1 MLGSLVSVRSKHRGM
16 VKGVVIRKADNDGWI
31 VKPLFGQG
39 PPHIAPL
46 NILADEMDMKVINA
60 AG

>member
-1 MLGSLVSVRSKHRGM
+1 MLGSLVSVRSKHRGV

-31 VKPLFGQG
+31 VKPLFGN
-39 PPHIAPL
+39 PM

-60 AG
+60 AR